1 MACAEF
7 GAAFYLSGFSNNQD
21 TFSSGSSLRRA
32 GDPAG
37 LDEAQ
42 RKRQN
47 GAINK
52 HPLPATVNS
61 YATERTVD
69 KSFQFKNSRKANLFS
84 LYVLKNPELPVLLQ
98 NQPIGGCVPHRR
110 GELCY
115 RQQRSGHMRG
125 P

>member
-21 TFSSGSSLRRA
+21 TFSSGSSLRQA

-52 HPLPATVNS
+52 HPLPAIVNS
-61 YATERTVD
+61 YATERTFD
-69 KSFQFKNSRKANLFS
+69 KSFQFKHSRKANLFS
-84 LYVLKNPELPVLLQ
+84 LYVLKISQSEAVFL
-98 NQPIGGCVPHRR
+98 IGGESSAIGSR
-110 GELCY
+110 GAAT
-115 RQQRSGHMRG
+115 
-125 P
+125 